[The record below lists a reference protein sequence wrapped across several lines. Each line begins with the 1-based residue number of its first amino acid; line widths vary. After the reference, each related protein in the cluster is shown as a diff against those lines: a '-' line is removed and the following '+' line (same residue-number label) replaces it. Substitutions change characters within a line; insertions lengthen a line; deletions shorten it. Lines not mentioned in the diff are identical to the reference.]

1 MFFLDARNHA
11 LFSLTQRVTCHAYMT
26 YIAADK
32 VARVC
37 TTNVTKTV
45 NIVPSKESYFYS
57 ECQGLAY
64 LHIAEFTSW
73 ICLDSKCEVINVV
86 CFWGFMS
93 SFNLSSGYS
102 LQLQV
107 NLKMLHVW
115 HLPSLRKQL
124 TFHYASSC
132 ATIPRSEKC
141 FWLDE
146 ANFQPIRGSMR
157 IWVVHV
163 NSMEFLRSFLRC
175 HFMGKPQVA

>member
-1 MFFLDARNHA
+1 M
-11 LFSLTQRVTCHAYMT
+11 
-26 YIAADK
+26 
-32 VARVC
+32 
-37 TTNVTKTV
+37 
-45 NIVPSKESYFYS
+45 
-57 ECQGLAY
+57 
-64 LHIAEFTSW
+64 
-73 ICLDSKCEVINVV
+73 
-86 CFWGFMS
+86 CFWSFMS

-146 ANFQPIRGSMR
+146 ANFQPIRSSMQ

-163 NSMEFLRSFLRC
+163 NSMEFLYARFSDVISRGNHRWHSEKLAVFPGYNSFPSLKIAELVLLASHSTSC
-175 HFMGKPQVA
+175 KVDQHGEGKCWTILNHE